1 MTVVVGY
8 VPDSTGYLAVT
19 EAVSQA
25 RWRQTGVI
33 VVNAV
38 DHAGYTRPTAA
49 DEIDL
54 DALTARLSKEGV
66 PHEIRH
72 LDLGNQQASD
82 AILAVIDEV
91 GDDRRR
97 FDVRGLHQ
105 RGGDEFRRQ
114 LQPRRLR
121 HLHAVPEPAMGEHMV
136 VLTFI
141 PAAVGKQRGL
151 EEVCSGDVPPVV
163 RGGDGG

>member
-91 GDDRRR
+91 GAEL
-97 FDVRGLHQ
+97 VVIGLH
-105 RGGDEFRRQ
+105 RRS
-114 LQPRRLR
+114 P
-121 HLHAVPEPAMGEHMV
+121 
-136 VLTFI
+136 
-141 PAAVGKQRGL
+141 VGKALLGSNAQRIL
-151 EEVCSGDVPPVV
+151 LDAQCPVLAV
-163 RGGDGG
+163 RAKDSL